1 VKSKEFDTMKRAAEE
16 ELLKKGDE
24 KRVLAAG
31 GARLRGITKKTYA
44 RMVQAVEAA
53 MVVDTK
59 QPIVLRVED
68 RSTSNAD
75 HIYDYDLALVPSD
88 RAAAL
93 HLLQRLELTQARE
106 HEKLTQALYDN
117 DEQWRSECCSTDKEA
132 RQKAKQDAQDRLM
145 AECGVASVGHID
157 LLGDTDELSPFL
169 YFQRCVAQFA
179 DDECDGDDDD
189 GDESDIL

>member
-1 VKSKEFDTMKRAAEE
+1 MKRAAEE
-16 ELLKKGDE
+16 ELQKEGDE
-24 KRVLAAG
+24 KRVLAAGG

-59 QPIVLRVED
+59 QPIVLQVED

-106 HEKLTQALYDN
+106 HEKLTRALYDN
-117 DEQWRSECCSTDKEA
+117 DEQWRGDCRFTEKEE
-132 RQKAKQDAQDRLM
+132 REKAKQDAQDRLM

-157 LLGDTDELSPFL
+157 LLGDSDDLSPFL

-179 DDECDGDDDD
+179 DDECEDDD